1 MPGIHLFFLLLL
13 TTTLNR
19 PSVASL
25 IDKQT
30 YYVEYNSDINTAYHK
45 LINLEFEKARTI
57 LDSITTHEPANLA
70 TVHMLNYAD
79 CIELFINENKERYQI
94 LKKNKNKRIKYIRSR
109 LPYENP
115 FRAYLI
121 GELNLQWSFVKPKF
135 DDKLLAAKELWS
147 SYQILEE
154 LENSAPEFIYHKK
167 PLSILHSIIETL
179 QLPAIV
185 KKVFNINASVYQAK
199 DQLNHVLKLTAGS
212 DYIFF
217 NECEAIYLYL
227 LYFQLD
233 QKEEATEFYQT
244 TKLRE
249 WNSALSTFLNAHF
262 LAHNGQNQKAI
273 DQIDG
278 YLQKKPNAS
287 FDYLHFMQ
295 GLYKLRKLDPSS
307 KQDFLRFA
315 QDFKGEHHIKECYQK
330 LAWCALVFENDTSS
344 YYSYMKDAGDKG
356 MKVLDGDLRAYKDFK
371 NNYIPNI
378 KMLQAG
384 LFFDGANYNKALDK
398 LYNHVIT
405 DEKEK
410 DFYEYRIARCLQE
423 LKRNEEAIKL
433 YKNLLENQNRQ
444 KNYFYC
450 NASLQLARIYE
461 KGNQLS
467 EAEKYYKLC
476 LQLEP
481 DSYKR
486 SLHQKARSGIE
497 RLKKW

>member
-13 TTTLNR
+13 TTTLTR

-30 YYVEYNSDINTAYHK
+30 YYVEYNSDIKTAYHK

-57 LDSITTHEPANLA
+57 LDSITSHEPANLA
-70 TVHMLNYAD
+70 TIHILNYAD
-79 CIELFINENKERYQI
+79 CIELFINEDKERYQI
-94 LKKNKNKRIKYIRSR
+94 LKRNKNKRIKYIRNH
-109 LPYENP
+109 LPNENP
-115 FRAYLI
+115 YRAYII
-121 GELNLQWSFVKPKF
+121 GELNLQWSFVRPKF
-135 DDKLLAAKELWS
+135 NDKLLAAKELWS

-154 LENSAPEFIYHKK
+154 LESSAPEFFYHKK
-167 PLSILHSIIETL
+167 PLSILHSILETL
-179 QLPAIV
+179 QLPVIV
-185 KKVFNINASVYQAK
+185 KKVFNIDASVYQAK
-199 DQLNHVLKLTAGS
+199 NLLNQILKLTADS
-212 DYIFF
+212 DYIFY

-227 LYFQLD
+227 LHFQLD
-233 QKEEATEFYQT
+233 QKKEATEFYQS
-244 TKLRE
+244 TKFRE
-249 WNSALSTFLNAHF
+249 KSSAMSTFLNAHF
-262 LAHNGQNQKAI
+262 LAHIGENQKAI
-273 DQIDG
+273 DQIEG
-278 YLQKKPNAS
+278 YLKEKPNAS

-307 KQDFLRFA
+307 KQEFLRFA
-315 QDFKGEHHIKECYQK
+315 QGFNGEHHVKECYQK

-344 YYSYMKDAGDKG
+344 YYSYMQDVGNKG
-356 MKVLDGDLRAYKDFK
+356 MKVLDGDLRAYNAYKS
-371 NNYIPNI
+371 NYIPDI
-378 KMLQAG
+378 EMLQAG
-384 LFFDGANYNKALDK
+384 LLFDGAYYNKALDK

-405 DEKEK
+405 NEKEK
-410 DFYEYRIARCLQE
+410 AFYEYRIARCLQE
-423 LKRNEEAIKL
+423 LKRNEEAIKI

-461 KGNQLS
+461 KENKIS

-481 DSYKR
+481 DNYKR
-486 SLHQKARSGIE
+486 SLHQKARSGLQ